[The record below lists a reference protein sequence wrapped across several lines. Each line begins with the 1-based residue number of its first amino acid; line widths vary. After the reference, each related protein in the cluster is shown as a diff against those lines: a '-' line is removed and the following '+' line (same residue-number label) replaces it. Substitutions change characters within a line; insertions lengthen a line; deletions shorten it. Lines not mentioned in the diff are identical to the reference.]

1 MRVVAGEVREQAE
14 SPKSRVFTTHVLAQS
29 GEGVS
34 GPLAYAV
41 AGDFLQR
48 CFLILFYSILYR
60 DVATLLPNLISFHL
74 YQGRWLMKFL
84 GVLL

>member
-1 MRVVAGEVREQAE
+1 MRVVAVEVREQAE

-41 AGDFLQR
+41 VGGSPLALLPN
-48 CFLILFYSILYR
+48 LILFYSIILFY
-60 DVATLLPNLISFHL
+60 AHS
-74 YQGRWLMKFL
+74 
-84 GVLL
+84 